1 MIDLFRNTYSW
12 LSNFYFSPVKYEG
25 VWFPC
30 SENAFQAKK
39 SSHLSN
45 EEIARYIGA
54 ENMVKYQ
61 LSLDMKNLGYYYFSK
76 IKPSEAKKM
85 GKTIPARPDWE
96 TIKVDVMKDIIR
108 LKFTQSSKLKTRLL
122 ETGDEEIV
130 EGNLWHDNFWGHCN
144 CQKCRSIKGT
154 NMLGKILMEV
164 REELKN

>member
-1 MIDLFRNTYSW
+1 MINLFKDTYRW
-12 LSNFYFSPVKYEG
+12 LSNFYLSPVKYEG
-25 VWFPC
+25 IWFPC
-30 SENAFQAKK
+30 SENAYQAKK

-122 ETGDEEIV
+122 ATGDEELV
-130 EGNLWHDNFWGHCN
+130 EGNLWHDNFWGN
-144 CQKCRSIKGT
+144 CTCSKCRSIKGT